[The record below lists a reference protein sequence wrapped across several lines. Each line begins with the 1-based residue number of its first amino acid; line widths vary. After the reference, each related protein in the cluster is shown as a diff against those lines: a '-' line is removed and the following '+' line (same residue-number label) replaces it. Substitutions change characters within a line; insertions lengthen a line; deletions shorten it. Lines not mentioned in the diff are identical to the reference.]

1 MEVRGSVGSR
11 TFLVGET
18 FVTNLFTQMG
28 LDPVIAGK
36 TIGSVVVVLIV
47 ILARWAALR
56 TIHRTQEPEFSYR
69 ADKGLAYSA
78 VILIGISLAWIWV
91 DAFSNL
97 ATYIGIVS
105 AGIAISLS
113 DLLKNIVGWAF
124 ILIRR
129 PFKIGDRI
137 EVGGLKGDVVDVRLF
152 RFTLLEVG
160 GHMVDADQS
169 TGRLL
174 HVPNGVVFTQSIANY
189 TEGFEYVWHELAVLV
204 TFESDWR
211 LARAIVEKAVKEHG
225 IGSLETSAAE
235 LRKTARKYNIKVGS
249 LSPIVYMTV
258 KDSGVQLTGRFLVDP
273 RKRRGADEAAW
284 TVILDGFAAEPGVD
298 LAYPTYRNIVDIS
311 DTGKN
316 VSDKGGS

>member
-1 MEVRGSVGSR
+1 M
-11 TFLVGET
+11 TDW
-18 FVTNLFTQMG
+18 FTQMG

-36 TIGSVVVVLIV
+36 SLGSIIVVIVVVV
-47 ILARWAALR
+47 ARWLVLR

-78 VILIGISLAWIWV
+78 VVVAGIALTWIWL
-91 DAFSNL
+91 DAFNNL

-137 EVGGLKGDVVDVRLF
+137 EVGGQKGDVVDVRLF
-152 RFTLLEVG
+152 RFTMMEVG
-160 GHMVDADQS
+160 GHMVAADQS

-174 HVPNGVVFTQSIANY
+174 HIPNGVVFTQPIANY
-189 TEGFEYVWHELAVLV
+189 TEGFEYVWHELEVLV

-211 LARAIVEKAVKEHG
+211 LDRTIVEDAVKGHG
-225 IGSLETSAAE
+225 IRSLETSAAE
-235 LRKTARKYNIKVGS
+235 LRQTARKYNIRIGS

-273 RKRRGADEAAW
+273 RKQRGADEAAW
-284 TVILDGFAAEPGVD
+284 SAILDGFAAEDQVD

-311 DTGKN
+311 RRNDQNFPVG
-316 VSDKGGS
+316 DGS

>member
-1 MEVRGSVGSR
+1 M
-11 TFLVGET
+11 TDW
-18 FVTNLFTQMG
+18 FTQMG

-36 TIGSVVVVLIV
+36 SLGSIIVVIVVVL
-47 ILARWAALR
+47 ARWLVLR
-56 TIHRTQEPEFSYR
+56 AIHRTQEPEFSYR

-78 VILIGISLAWIWV
+78 VVVAGIALTWIWL
-91 DAFSNL
+91 DAFNNL

-137 EVGGLKGDVVDVRLF
+137 EVGGQKGDVVDVRLF
-152 RFTLLEVG
+152 RFTMMEVG
-160 GHMVDADQS
+160 GHMVAADQS

-174 HVPNGVVFTQSIANY
+174 HVPNGVVFTQPIANY
-189 TEGFEYVWHELAVLV
+189 TEGFEYVWHELEVLV

-211 LARAIVEKAVKEHG
+211 LARTIVEDAVKGHG
-225 IGSLETSAAE
+225 IRSLETSAAE
-235 LRKTARKYNIKVGS
+235 LRKTARKYNIRVGS

-273 RKRRGADEAAW
+273 RKRRGADEVAW
-284 TVILDGFAAEPGVD
+284 SAILDGFAAEDRVD

-311 DTGKN
+311 RT
-316 VSDKGGS
+316 SDQNFPGGRGS

>member
-1 MEVRGSVGSR
+1 M
-11 TFLVGET
+11 
-18 FVTNLFTQMG
+18 TNWFIQMG

-36 TIGSVVVVLIV
+36 SLGSIIVVIVVVV
-47 ILARWAALR
+47 ARWLVLR

-78 VILIGISLAWIWV
+78 VVVAGIALTWIWL
-91 DAFSNL
+91 DAFNNL

-137 EVGGLKGDVVDVRLF
+137 EVGGQKGDVVDVRLF
-152 RFTLLEVG
+152 RFTMMEVG
-160 GHMVDADQS
+160 GHMVAADQS

-174 HVPNGVVFTQSIANY
+174 HIPNGIVFTQPIANY
-189 TEGFEYVWHELAVLV
+189 TEGFEYVWHELEVLV

-211 LARAIVEKAVKEHG
+211 LARKIVHDAVKDHG
-225 IGSLETSAAE
+225 IRSLETSAAE
-235 LRKTARKYNIKVGS
+235 LRQTARKYNIKVGS

-284 TVILDGFAAEPGVD
+284 SVILDGFAADDRVD
-298 LAYPTYRNIVDIS
+298 LAYPTYRNIVDIPRR
-311 DTGKN
+311 TGQN
-316 VSDKGGS
+316 FSGGDGS

>member
-1 MEVRGSVGSR
+1 M
-11 TFLVGET
+11 TDWF
-18 FVTNLFTQMG
+18 TNMG

-36 TIGSVVVVLIV
+36 TVASVVVVLV
-47 ILARWAALR
+47 VVLGRWAALR
-56 TIHRTQEPEFSYR
+56 AIHRTQEPEFSYR

-78 VILIGISLAWIWV
+78 VIVAGLALTWIWL
-91 DAFSNL
+91 DAFNNL

-152 RFTLLEVG
+152 RFTMLEVG
-160 GHMVDADQS
+160 GHMVAADQS
-169 TGRLL
+169 TGRLV
-174 HVPNGVVFTQSIANY
+174 HVPNGIVFTQSIANY
-189 TEGFEYVWHELAVLV
+189 TEGFEYVWHELEVLV

-211 LARAIVEKAVKEHG
+211 AARTVVERAVKDHG

-235 LRKTARKYNIKVGS
+235 LRSTARKYNIKVGS
-249 LSPIVYMTV
+249 LSPIVYLTV
-258 KDSGVQLTGRFLVDP
+258 KDSGVLLTGRFLVDP

-284 TVILDGFAAEPGVD
+284 IVILDGFAAEENVD

-311 DTGKN
+311 PKD
-316 VSDKGGS
+316 